1 MYILLIFYN
10 KIQVYFYKSFYRL
23 NYDIIMILYLN
34 VYFIK
39 NSETLRAAFLVS
51 SHTGKCEEALE

>member
-1 MYILLIFYN
+1 MVVGGRN
-10 KIQVYFYKSFYRL
+10 
-23 NYDIIMILYLN
+23 
-34 VYFIK
+34 FIK